1 MTPAKEVRVESD
13 EWRIKHDE
21 LNAKMSLKIKELNKI
36 ISQKEERLI
45 QAEIDKGSVVHTVT
59 KTKKKR
65 DRSSSSSSSSS
76 GKSKKG
82 VFKHEGDFQ
91 VKVLRDEWKK
101 EMAQ

>member
-45 QAEIDKGSVVHTVT
+45 
-59 KTKKKR
+59 
-65 DRSSSSSSSSS
+65 
-76 GKSKKG
+76 
-82 VFKHEGDFQ
+82 
-91 VKVLRDEWKK
+91 
-101 EMAQ
+101 

>member
-1 MTPAKEVRVESD
+1 
-13 EWRIKHDE
+13 
-21 LNAKMSLKIKELNKI
+21 MSLKIKELNKI

-65 DRSSSSSSSSS
+65 DKSSSSSSSSSS

-82 VFKHEGDFQ
+82 VFKQEGDFQ

-101 EMAQ
+101 EMA